1 MTFAVMD
8 LIINFYEDFDSFYN
22 RLQKLKEV
30 GIITNLYQKDKELV
44 GVESWLGK
52 ACILWKKTDPLT
64 NFVMLGLTL
73 YGEIFFKLKE
83 SEEAFNHLKRWWKEK
98 FRKRK

>member
-1 MTFAVMD
+1 
-8 LIINFYEDFDSFYN
+8 
-22 RLQKLKEV
+22 
-30 GIITNLYQKDKELV
+30 
-44 GVESWLGK
+44 
-52 ACILWKKTDPLT
+52 
-64 NFVMLGLTL
+64 MLGLTL